1 MDVLHC
7 RPRAVTWRRARGEG
21 ARAAGLSGR
30 MFEPEAL
37 GAGPRRGLGAQRR
50 VLYVDFS
57 RGSGSGMG
65 PPAGDTALHRPLTT
79 DVW

>member
-37 GAGPRRGLGAQRR
+37 GDGPRRGLGAQRR